1 MLRSFLAALIVTTS
15 GLSAIAADPAP
26 LKLLFL
32 GDRGHHQPA
41 ARFKELQPVIAG
53 RKIELVYTENVGDL
67 NAQTLGKYDGLV
79 LFANIDEIKPEQAK
93 ALLEYV
99 AGGKGF
105 VPLHCAS
112 MANETFTSGR

>member
-1 MLRSFLAALIVTTS
+1 MFRSLLALLCVA
-15 GLSAIAADPAP
+15 LSAVSSFAAEPGP

-41 ARFKELQPVIAG
+41 ARFKELQPVMAG
-53 RKIELVYTENVGDL
+53 RKIELVYTEKVGDL
-67 NAQTLGKYDGLV
+67 NAETLGKYDGLV

-105 VPLHCAS
+105 VPLH
-112 MANETFTSGR
+112 